1 VPWATTGDVLTKLGK
16 TASAQDILMANEAI
30 TTYANRTP
38 AASAVMSARDLY
50 WMNSAAV
57 WQAAWYIENVGV
69 ETRSIVARHR
79 QDGVEVDYAG
89 TAFSP
94 KEYPN
99 VLAPLAARAL
109 RNLSWKASRT
119 LRTPRVATPLG
130 STIDFVNELSDE
142 STDWKSLY
150 G

>member
-1 VPWATTGDVLTKLGK
+1 MPWATTGDVLTKLGK
-16 TASAQDILMANEAI
+16 VATSQDILMANEAV
-30 TTYANRTP
+30 TTFANRTP
-38 AASAVMSARDLY
+38 AASAVMSTRDLY
-50 WMNSAAV
+50 WLNSAAC
-57 WQAAWYIENVGV
+57 WQAAWYTENVGV

-79 QDGVEVDYAG
+79 QDGVDVDYAG

-99 VLAPLAARAL
+99 VLAPMAARAL

-130 STIDFVNELSDE
+130 SSIDFVNEASDE
-142 STDWKSLY
+142 TTQWKAL
-150 G
+150 